1 MKRLMPALALT
12 AFASAGLAGAALA
25 HSGVTNP
32 AVMARMEAMSAIAA
46 EVKTLTKMARG
57 EVAFDAAEVTRA
69 MEAIAATGAQVPAL
83 FEAPETDP
91 KSEAS
96 PTIWVSYPEF
106 TTRAVEMIEAAR
118 AGAGAADELELEE
131 ALGAL
136 GQTCRSCHGSFKIQ
150 P

>member
-1 MKRLMPALALT
+1 MPMNRLAPALAL
-12 AFASAGLAGAALA
+12 AAIGGAALA

-46 EVKTLTKMARG
+46 EVKALTRMARG
-57 EVAFDAAEVTRA
+57 EVAFEAAEVAVR
-69 MEAIAATGAQVPAL
+69 MQAIAATGAEVPTL

-96 PTIWVSYPEF
+96 PTIWASYPEF
-106 TTRAVEMIEAAR
+106 TKRAVDMIEAAR
-118 AGAGAADELELEE
+118 AGAGAADVLELEA

-136 GQTCRSCHGSFKIQ
+136 AETCRSCHGSFKIE